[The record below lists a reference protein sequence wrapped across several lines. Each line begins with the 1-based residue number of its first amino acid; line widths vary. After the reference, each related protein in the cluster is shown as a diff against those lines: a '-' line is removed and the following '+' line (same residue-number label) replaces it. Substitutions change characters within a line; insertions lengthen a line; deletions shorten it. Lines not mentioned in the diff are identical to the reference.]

1 MERILAHLTLLRDR
15 RAAHQRAADN
25 DRDEIYALI
34 CSMPSSTD
42 KTAIHR
48 ASGVSR
54 PTVYQLLQKGLS
66 LPTEPELVTDVSSVR
81 EYIARIRAVRVNP
94 DAVIGLG
101 DVVAAFVA
109 DAEYSVG
116 NRRSDGADWYWPD
129 LEDALGSAQAWLQS
143 QDASDLDRLLD
154 DLEEEAQ
161 RVETEMRDAERD

>member
-1 MERILAHLTLLRDR
+1 MPQHPGAWNGYWHTSPRSETDEPPT
-15 RAAHQRAADN
+15 QRAADN

-34 CSMPSSTD
+34 CSMPSNTD

-94 DAVIGLG
+94 DAVIGVG

-129 LEDALGSAQAWLQS
+129 LENALGFRSGMAPVTRRQ
-143 QDASDLDRLLD
+143 
-154 DLEEEAQ
+154 
-161 RVETEMRDAERD
+161 